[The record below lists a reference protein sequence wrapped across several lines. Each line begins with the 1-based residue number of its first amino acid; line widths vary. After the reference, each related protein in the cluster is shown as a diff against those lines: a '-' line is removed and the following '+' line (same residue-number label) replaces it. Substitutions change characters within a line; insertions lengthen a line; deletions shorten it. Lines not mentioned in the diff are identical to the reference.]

1 MVGEKRTE
9 ALDLNLLEA
18 YEMQMSSAE
27 KKSKKKKKSG
37 QIISISQGS
46 SAKAQRRKR
55 NPVTIITVS
64 ILTIVV
70 AAVCIM
76 LVHFNAQL
84 NEINEQITQKES
96 ALTELQNK
104 EAQYRLTIDSKFTD
118 EYVKKYAEDKLNM
131 VPVKN
136 AQKEFIS
143 LSDGDKGEVVNENES
158 DNIFKTIFDAFGM

>member
-9 ALDLNLLEA
+9 AVDLNLLEA